1 MKILI
6 SKYQIVSFLAF
17 EFKICLATNLQ
28 VSLYFL
34 NLCISM
40 FHITLDDVQI
50 VLYQEEDGCVVWE
63 ANGEF
68 NSSDVHK
75 QVAISFRTPAY
86 KTNDVR

>member
-1 MKILI
+1 
-6 SKYQIVSFLAF
+6 
-17 EFKICLATNLQ
+17 
-28 VSLYFL
+28 
-34 NLCISM
+34 M